1 MSTEFAG
8 PRSGI
13 DNTKGTPWAL
23 VACNITKAYPGVVA
37 LDDVS
42 FNVGMGEVHALVGE
56 NGAGK
61 STLMKVVSG
70 AIAQDS
76 GSAEICGTPVAPGD
90 TRGAADAGLAMIYQE
105 LTIVPEL
112 SAAANVFLGRAP
124 NRFGVLRR
132 LELRRRFGELASQVG
147 IALDPD
153 LPAGQLPAPKQR
165 LLEIMRALA
174 REKMLVIM
182 DEPSASL
189 GQDDREHLK
198 AVVRRLRSMGRA
210 IVYISHDL
218 DEVLDLAD
226 RVTVMREGR
235 IIQTAPVAE
244 WTKRELVAAMLGRSV
259 DALTR
264 RDAHDPGRSVLLEV
278 EGLSAAGGSVT
289 VDRLTVKAGEIVGIG
304 GLVGAGRSEFLQA
317 LAGADSTARGK
328 LTFDGVAH
336 RWPRS
341 VPAALG
347 IGIALVPEERQRQG
361 LCLGLAARINVL
373 LADLP
378 GAGRGG
384 WFSPNLAQHAAE
396 GPARAMG
403 FNPTRLAQAAGT
415 LSGGNQQ
422 KLLLARW
429 LHRRPRVL
437 MLDEPTRGIDLG
449 AKEEIFA
456 AIRSLADE
464 GMGILLVSSDLEE
477 VALHCDK
484 VAVMARGQIV
494 ATLTSPVTVKD
505 ILETAFGVEDR
516 PLNDPTPNNKDKATI

>member
-1 MSTEFAG
+1 MSTDFAAH
-8 PRSGI
+8 SAESS
-13 DNTKGTPWAL
+13 PWAL
-23 VACNITKAYPGVVA
+23 VARNISKAYPGVVA

-42 FNVGMGEVHALVGE
+42 FTVGSGEVHALVGE

-70 AIAQDS
+70 ATAQDS
-76 GSAEICGTPVAPGD
+76 GSAEICGTAVAPGD

-105 LTIVPEL
+105 LTIVPEM
-112 SAAANVFLGRAP
+112 SAAANVFLGKAP
-124 NRFGVLRR
+124 HRFGVLRR
-132 LELRRRFGELASQVG
+132 SEMRRRFAELASQVG
-147 IALDPD
+147 IELDPD

-174 REKMLVIM
+174 QEKMLVIM

-189 GQDDREHLK
+189 GQDDREHLQ

-226 RVTVMREGR
+226 HVTVMREGR
-235 IIQTAPVAE
+235 IIQTAPVAD
-244 WTKRELVAAMLGRSV
+244 WTKRTLVAAMLGRSV

-264 RDAHDPGRSVLLEV
+264 REGHGTQQRVLLEV
-278 EGLSAAGGSVT
+278 EGLSAASGSVT
-289 VDRLTVKAGEIVGIG
+289 VDSLTVKAGEIVGIG
-304 GLVGAGRSEFLQA
+304 GLVGAGRSEFLMA
-317 LAGADSTARGK
+317 LAGADSTARGS
-328 LTFDGVAH
+328 LLLDGTAH

-341 VPAALG
+341 VPAALD

-361 LCLGLAARINVL
+361 LCLGLPAHINVL
-373 LADLP
+373 LADLSR
-378 GAGRGG
+378 AARGG
-384 WFSPNLAQHAAE
+384 RFSPGLAQQAAA

-403 FNPTRLAQAAGT
+403 FNPTRLTQAAGT

-429 LHRRPRVL
+429 LHRRPKVL

-456 AIRSLADE
+456 AIRALADE

-477 VALHCDK
+477 VALHSDR
-484 VAVMARGQIV
+484 VAVMARGHIV
-494 ATLTSPVTVKD
+494 ATLDSPVTVKD

-516 PLNDPTPNNKDKATI
+516 PLSESLPNQDKATL

>member
-1 MSTEFAG
+1 
-8 PRSGI
+8 
-13 DNTKGTPWAL
+13 L
-23 VACNITKAYPGVVA
+23 
-37 LDDVS
+37 
-42 FNVGMGEVHALVGE
+42 
-56 NGAGK
+56 
-61 STLMKVVSG
+61 
-70 AIAQDS
+70 
-76 GSAEICGTPVAPGD
+76 
-90 TRGAADAGLAMIYQE
+90 
-105 LTIVPEL
+105 
-112 SAAANVFLGRAP
+112 
-124 NRFGVLRR
+124 GVLRR
-132 LELRRRFGELASQVG
+132 SEMRRRFADLASQVG
-147 IALDPD
+147 IELDPD

-174 REKMLVIM
+174 REKLLVVM

-189 GQDDREHLK
+189 GQDDREHLQ

-218 DEVLDLAD
+218 DEVLELAD

-244 WTKRELVAAMLGRSV
+244 WTKRALVAAMLGRSV

-264 RDAHDPGRSVLLEV
+264 RETYGGDRRALLEV
-278 EGLSAAGGSVT
+278 EGLTAAGGSVT

-317 LAGADSTARGK
+317 LAGADSTARGS
-328 LTFDGVAH
+328 LTLDGVTH
-336 RWPRS
+336 KWPRT

-361 LCLGLAARINVL
+361 LCLGLPARINVL

-378 GAGRGG
+378 RAGRGG
-384 WFSPNLAQHAAE
+384 WFSPGLAQRAAE
-396 GPARAMG
+396 EPSRSMG
-403 FNPTRLAQAAGT
+403 FNPARLAQPAGT

-429 LHRRPRVL
+429 LHRRPKVL

-456 AIRSLADE
+456 AIRALADE

-477 VALHCDK
+477 VALHSDR

-494 ATLTSPVTVKD
+494 ATLDSPVTVKD
-505 ILETAFGVEDR
+505 ILETAFGVEEGV
-516 PLNDPTPNNKDKATI
+516 LSETLPTTPEIPDEDKAPL